1 MRICVF
7 GSSSRDL
14 DALYIDAAYELGRTL
29 GERGHGLVFGGYDV
43 GLMGTVA
50 HGVGDAGGSVIGVVT
65 EGLNKKGRPVYPCT
79 ELICE
84 SDLATRKTRMTS
96 LADAFVTLPGGLGTF
111 DEFFDIVSQVK
122 AGELDAKSA
131 ILNVGGYFD
140 PLVEMLDRAT
150 ATGLNS
156 TDWRSNCDVFDA
168 PEPLTAWLEA

>member
-1 MRICVF
+1 MR
-7 GSSSRDL
+7 
-14 DALYIDAAYELGRTL
+14 
-29 GERGHGLVFGGYDV
+29 
-43 GLMGTVA
+43 
-50 HGVGDAGGSVIGVVT
+50 
-65 EGLNKKGRPVYPCT
+65 T

-111 DEFFDIVSQVK
+111 DAGFFRHRLP
-122 AGELDAKSA
+122 GEGRRTGCSKSA

-156 TDWRSNCDVFDA
+156 TDWRSSSDVFDA

>member
-1 MRICVF
+1 M
-7 GSSSRDL
+7 
-14 DALYIDAAYELGRTL
+14 
-29 GERGHGLVFGGYDV
+29 
-43 GLMGTVA
+43 
-50 HGVGDAGGSVIGVVT
+50 
-65 EGLNKKGRPVYPCT
+65 YPCT
-79 ELICE
+79 DLICE

-156 TDWRSNCDVFDA
+156 TDWRSNCDVFDS
-168 PEPLTAWLEA
+168 PEPLAAWLEA

>member
-1 MRICVF
+1 
-7 GSSSRDL
+7 
-14 DALYIDAAYELGRTL
+14 
-29 GERGHGLVFGGYDV
+29 
-43 GLMGTVA
+43 
-50 HGVGDAGGSVIGVVT
+50 
-65 EGLNKKGRPVYPCT
+65 
-79 ELICE
+79 
-84 SDLATRKTRMTS
+84 MTS

-156 TDWRSNCDVFDA
+156 TDWRSNCGVFDA
-168 PEPLTAWLEA
+168 PEPLAAWLEA